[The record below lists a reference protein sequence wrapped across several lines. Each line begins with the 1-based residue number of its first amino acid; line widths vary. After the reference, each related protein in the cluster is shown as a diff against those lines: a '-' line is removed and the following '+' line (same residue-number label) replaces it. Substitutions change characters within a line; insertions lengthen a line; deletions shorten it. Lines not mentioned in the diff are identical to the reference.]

1 MERVIKS
8 ERELVNLFSIYGDVR
23 FRVYEDTYVGS
34 HPKTQKESMEKHP
47 GSASYPHLDTS

>member
-34 HPKTQKESMEKHP
+34 HPKTQKESVEKHP